1 MASMDSKGYHEELD
15 KLASECGSTAK
26 MDLSGAS
33 DVELQDELRRRKEAK
48 RKDFIVKW
56 ELHVSAVY
64 AILSS
69 PYAEDFLQL
78 AGEHT
83 GDCSDTDLNALFG
96 LKNECVCIRCAL
108 LEQQA
113 GYDGIP
119 EGYFIQFDIVDKSH
133 GLLK

>member
-15 KLASECGSTAK
+15 KLATEGGAIQK

-48 RKDFIVKW
+48 RKDFIAQW
-56 ELHVSAVY
+56 ESHVNSVY
-64 AILSS
+64 AILGS
-69 PYAEDFLQL
+69 PYAVDFLNL
-78 AGEHT
+78 APVHT
-83 GDCSDTDLNALFG
+83 GRCSDEDRNSIFG
-96 LKNECVCIRCAL
+96 LDGERVCMRCVL

-119 EGYFIQFDIVDKSH
+119 EGHFIRLELVDMSH
-133 GLLK
+133 GFLK